1 MTRITEDTVVL
12 SSEVSDIDAEELS
25 DTASDKSSN
34 ISDLEFQSFS
44 SQKIV
49 KEKITE
55 IEEDNDVPSSSS
67 ESVTFKNNKSKKSNK
82 RKATLSLSD
91 KAENLNPVQRT
102 KLHNN
107 CIENNECTQVIA
119 NACYE
124 QVKVLIQKKMDNI
137 KKSILYDIRKGFEE
151 LQNNLLLNLSH
162 KDEMNPVSAL
172 KQIIGFT
179 LPISIL
185 DDFDTLDASMDV
197 DEKKNALRTLFEKY
211 VDVASTHRK
220 AIHNALS
227 AVMTK
232 DVQILF
238 TAFGRQKNETKK
250 LNFSK
255 TKIYSLLMD
264 ILVSKF
270 GTKEEREINSSLS
283 RWFSGAVDRC
293 GGRKERENVGKN
305 VN

>member
-1 MTRITEDTVVL
+1 MKNANNFDQGLRRMTRISEDTVVL
-12 SSEVSDIDAEELS
+12 SSEVSDIDAEELL
-25 DTASDKSSN
+25 DTASDKSSK
-34 ISDLEFQSFS
+34 ISDFEFQSFS

-67 ESVTFKNNKSKKSNK
+67 ESVTFKNNKSLFAMQDLTTKKSNK
-82 RKATLSLSD
+82 RKATLSLFD
-91 KAENLNPVQRT
+91 KAENLNPLQRT

-197 DEKKNALRTLFEKY
+197 NEKKCLAY
-211 VDVASTHRK
+211 V
-220 AIHNALS
+220 I
-227 AVMTK
+227 
-232 DVQILF
+232 
-238 TAFGRQKNETKK
+238 
-250 LNFSK
+250 
-255 TKIYSLLMD
+255 
-264 ILVSKF
+264 
-270 GTKEEREINSSLS
+270 
-283 RWFSGAVDRC
+283 
-293 GGRKERENVGKN
+293 
-305 VN
+305 